1 MGFLI
6 AAFIVL
12 FLILLLSM
20 PLIVDARARIGLR
33 GAIIRARIY
42 VFGLIPIPVKL
53 RLHLFSKPYFTLRF
67 GKKRVFLLKKKKQTR
82 KRRPIRGVRL
92 LRLDTR
98 TTVGIREEPA
108 KAVLCAGTA
117 AVLFSMLTTRVAE
130 SGSARAAIGEPSM
143 IRISARVRT
152 IVYPHKLLFGFVS
165 GSRIAPRK
173 SANNTRKTNE
183 KRTKHA
189 SC

>member
-20 PLIVDARARIGLR
+20 PLIVDARMRIGLR
-33 GAIIRARIY
+33 GAIIHARIY
-42 VFGLIPIPVKL
+42 VFGLIPISVKL

-82 KRRPIRGVRL
+82 KRRPVRGVRL

-98 TTVGIREEPA
+98 TTVGIADEPD
-108 KAVLCAGTA
+108 KAVLSAGSA
-117 AVLFSMLTTRVAE
+117 AVLLSMLTTRVAE

-143 IRISARVRT
+143 LRLSARARA
-152 IVYPHKLLFGFVS
+152 IVYPLKLLG
-165 GSRIAPRK
+165 GLLAPMCIARRG
-173 SANNTRKTNE
+173 SANNSRKSNE
-183 KRTKHA
+183 KRTEHA